1 MEPNNNQDGYEPSD
15 IIKKYDKDFDA
26 AEAAYNK
33 KVEDFKKSEEKRI
46 AGMFQ
51 YDKPIGPEA
60 MQGPKQPPKKK
71 TKPQVD
77 DPWESEVQD
86 QLGTKIDEI
95 LEQIRNEPLPQP
107 AKTKRRKTRGK
118 KKFDRKV
125 LSSETMGLGE
135 QLTEIKANVIDTR
148 LALFNMYKIDKE
160 RFEFKKKIDKK
171 LTTQLAAKRRE
182 AELEGN
188 VQPGEENTSEKL
200 SEEKEDSAL
209 GGLLDFLLGP
219 FKKAGIAGLTATLGA
234 LALPVVLDG
243 VEAFLTR
250 ETNGERNQ
258 PWDFF
263 GIIPDPKGDEEDD
276 PLTKFLN
283 LVIPAPENSADPN
296 VASGKR
302 TREGEAQG
310 FSDFWSDIFRSPEK
324 SNEPSVR
331 SGDRTPE
338 TGFDYVPSMDEMPVR
353 RAYDGGKF
361 TQGVKKPLR
370 PITSIPP
377 VDPAVKK
384 LTDPLSSAI
393 TIPQKVATLGV
404 LSLANS
410 IVKPFSTVL
419 PNEAMAKINDLF
431 KDVLSKS
438 GLGGFNLNKSED
450 NLFDKVSDFAGG
462 LVDGLLGVRK
472 ANAAPRSTPPPAPP
486 EGAPLT
492 SPGGSQYFGPA
503 YGQPQT
509 PVVPSAPVAS
519 NASADQA
526 LLAAISALEGGN
538 AQARVDVAQ
547 SIYNRAND
555 PEKRYGSS
563 ISEIITADG
572 QYQPAYIDPNVSK
585 GPGTKTDPAWKRVKD
600 RNSAIDAMMSYYAKK
615 GQPRSRA
622 SVAKL
627 FDETMGAL
635 ANRGMQKKA
644 AEHVGGRTEFLGANS
659 EIHSLDQAEM
669 RTRGSQA
676 DNQFFTAYGT
686 GGDNNESIRRGPAA
700 VPEGL
705 FPMPKAATPAPPPPV
720 QNPRREMNMFERFIN
735 YLGGTPT
742 QQSAPQEI
750 KPPQNTSP
758 VGSEPMLQPGGY

>member
-1 MEPNNNQDGYEPSD
+1 MEPNNQDRYEPSD

-33 KVEDFKKSEEKRI
+33 KVEDFKKSEERRI

-60 MQGPKQPPKKK
+60 MQGPKKPPKKR
-71 TKPQVD
+71 KPQVD
-77 DPWESEVQD
+77 DDTWEGEVQD

-182 AELEGN
+182 AELESK
-188 VQPGEENTSEKL
+188 VQPGEENSSDKL
-200 SEEKEDSAL
+200 SEEKDDNAL

-234 LALPVVLDG
+234 LALPLVLDT
-243 VEAFLTR
+243 VEAYLTR
-250 ETNGERNQ
+250 ETKGERNQ
-258 PWDFF
+258 PWDPL
-263 GIIPDPKGDEEDD
+263 GIIPDPKGNEEDD
-276 PLTKFLN
+276 PLTKFFNFL
-283 LVIPAPENSADPN
+283 IPAPENSADPN

-302 TREGEAQG
+302 TRESEAQG
-310 FSDFWSDIFRSPEK
+310 FSDFWSDIFRSPER

-338 TGFDYVPSMDEMPVR
+338 TGFDFVPSMDEQGRKYPVR

-419 PNEAMAKINDLF
+419 PNEAMTKINDLF

-438 GLGGFNLNKSED
+438 GLGSFNLNKSGD

-472 ANAAPRSTPPPAPP
+472 AEARTRSKAPTAPPPV
-486 EGAPLT
+486 E
-492 SPGGSQYFGPA
+492 
-503 YGQPQT
+503 PQT

-555 PEKRYGSS
+555 PNKRYGSS
-563 ISEIITADG
+563 ISEVITRDG

-600 RNSAIDAMMSYYAKK
+600 RNSAIDAMMSYYAKR

-622 SVAKL
+622 SIAKL

-635 ANRGMQKKA
+635 ANKGMQEKA

-659 EIHSLDQAEM
+659 YIDPRDRAEV
-669 RTRGSQA
+669 RSRGTSA

-686 GGDNNESIRRGPAA
+686 GGDRNESIARGPAA

-705 FPMPKAATPAPPPPV
+705 FPMPKAATPPPPPPV

-742 QQSAPQEI
+742 QQAAPQEI